1 MATTKAEKK
10 LAGQALARSI
20 ATTIRTG
27 QVVTQKM
34 ENLAINGCE
43 GGSMATTKAEKKL
56 AGQALARSIAA
67 ERIRTGQ
74 VVTQKMQNLAI
85 NGYEG
90 GSVRHGAQNNNR
102 SKIFVEFLSTNFGL
116 GGSSW
121 ENKKVSRVKMVRK
134 EEMVSHCHKDP
145 RNC

>member
-20 ATTIRTG
+20 ATT
-27 QVVTQKM
+27 
-34 ENLAINGCE
+34 
-43 GGSMATTKAEKKL
+43 
-56 AGQALARSIAA
+56 
-67 ERIRTGQ
+67 IRTGQ